1 MSHLLNIS
9 HKKGLQPLNP
19 CQLKVSIC
27 LCLCVVY
34 NGVLFDVADMDDIAM
49 MLITDE
55 QFNFGFVFS
64 PTSSEQ
70 E

>member
-1 MSHLLNIS
+1 MKHAFNT
-9 HKKGLQPLNP
+9 QPT
-19 CQLKVSIC
+19 CESVC

-34 NGVLFDVADMDDIAM
+34 NVVLFDVADMDDIAM

-55 QFNFGFVFS
+55 QFNFGLVFS